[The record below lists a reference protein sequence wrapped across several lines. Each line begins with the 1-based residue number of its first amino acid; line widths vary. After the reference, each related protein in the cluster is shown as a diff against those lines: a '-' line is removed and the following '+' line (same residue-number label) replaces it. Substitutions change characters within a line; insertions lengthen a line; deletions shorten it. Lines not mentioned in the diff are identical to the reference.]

1 MGIIKISVFQRKKGL
16 IPFVTAWME
25 PKSIMLSEI
34 SQAVFVLRDKY
45 HMISPLT
52 GT

>member
-1 MGIIKISVFQRKKGL
+1 MGIKKISVFQRKKGL

-25 PKSIMLSEI
+25 LESIMLSEI
-34 SQAVFVLRDKY
+34 SQAVRDNY